1 MDKESA
7 KFLLQSFRSDGA
19 DAGDA
24 DFAEALLLAN
34 SDRELREWLMR
45 ERVFDAKFVEAL
57 ERVTL
62 PQGLRESVLLT
73 MSHDAALMPDALLD
87 PFMFDALA
95 AFPVPCHL
103 RDSVIESMTQ
113 TAAKRRSPTNSW
125 RFALPFAAAAGIAMA
140 FLLGDN
146 KTSPV
151 AQVAEGKISFSALEA
166 GFVSAIES
174 PKFHLDQKADE
185 ANQLIAHL
193 RKHGL
198 PCGAGHLPPGLV
210 GLKGLGCC
218 ELKIAGKRGSLL
230 CFDDDSGTVHLII
243 FKRNDVRGNLP
254 EVTNPEI
261 DQSGAW
267 AKACWQKDGYA
278 FALMG
283 MRSPSSL
290 ADFF

>member
-1 MDKESA
+1 MDKEAA
-7 KFLLQSFRSDGA
+7 KFLLQSFRPDGA
-19 DAGDA
+19 DASDA
-24 DFAEALLLAN
+24 DFADALLLASTN
-34 SDRELREWLMR
+34 RELGEWLMH
-45 ERVFDAKFVEAL
+45 ERAFDAKFAEAL

-62 PQGLRESVLLT
+62 PHGLRESVLLT

-103 RDSVIESMTQ
+103 RDRVIESMTQ
-113 TAAKRRSPTNSW
+113 TAAKQRPSTNRW

-140 FLLGDN
+140 FLLGEN
-146 KTSPV
+146 KSSPV
-151 AQVAEGKISFSALEA
+151 AQFDEGKISVSALEA
-166 GFVSAIES
+166 GFVSAIGS
-174 PKFHLDQKADE
+174 PKFHLDQKGDE
-185 ANQLIAHL
+185 TKQLIAHL

-210 GLKGLGCC
+210 GVKGLGCC
-218 ELKIAGKRGSLL
+218 ELKIAGKRGSLF
-230 CFDDDSGTVHLII
+230 CFDDVSGTVHLII
-243 FKRNDVRGNLP
+243 FKRNDVSGNLP
-254 EVTNPEI
+254 EATNPEI